1 MEFEMINF
9 DAIRVYDFIT
19 KTFTKKMFEEM
30 QDSEY
35 KYVESLFLK
44 TNTYENFL
52 EFQKQSIHNL
62 EITNVAEFKILQIL
76 IHQIT
81 NKKLNTSSIDH
92 DSGYINKLVINSVYF
107 DYKNKL
113 VLHAS

>member
-1 MEFEMINF
+1 MEFEMISF

-19 KTFTKKMFEEM
+19 K
-30 QDSEY
+30 
-35 KYVESLFLK
+35 
-44 TNTYENFL
+44 TYENFL

-81 NKKLNTSSIDH
+81 S
-92 DSGYINKLVINSVYF
+92 
-107 DYKNKL
+107 
-113 VLHAS
+113 